1 MGVCSVK
8 EKLDKIQ
15 RYVLDISVL
24 IVIFTNNSIVKG
36 AVALLLI
43 ILTIVFT
50 VIKFKSV
57 NNYKSKEKFHDIIRI
72 IFFVSVFIIFVIRS
86 EIL

>member
-15 RYVLDISVL
+15 RYGLDISVL

-36 AVALLLI
+36 AVALLLT
-43 ILTIVFT
+43 ILTIVLT

-57 NNYKSKEKFHDIIRI
+57 NNYKNKEKFLDIIRI
-72 IFFVSVFIIFVIRS
+72 IFLISVLIIFMIKSVK
-86 EIL
+86 L